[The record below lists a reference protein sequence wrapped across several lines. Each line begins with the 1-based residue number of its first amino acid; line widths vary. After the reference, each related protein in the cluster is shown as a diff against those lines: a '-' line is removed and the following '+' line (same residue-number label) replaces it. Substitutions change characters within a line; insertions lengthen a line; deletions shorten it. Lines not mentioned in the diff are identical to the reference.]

1 MSGDKLTVYVPCD
14 VARIRVRL
22 GYQETLTPMEQVVLK
37 AVHAGASTL
46 STLCDVLGLS
56 RRMTLDVVQDLWR
69 TGYLRLVRSY
79 AGLEVTAD
87 VARHIAEET
96 LGTLRSAET
105 LVDERHV
112 MIDKLSGYVMP
123 TSRPSYD
130 GKPRLAVPVENSP
143 IRVGTAAQADLLQAI
158 ERGLA
163 QEEPEQRPESDGR
176 QIPARPRRVLGAYQA
191 EALTGAAGRRWLPV
205 EIQAAVDPDNDEIT
219 VSVIDNRLP
228 ETYRTTATAQL
239 TRLVTSRPDDPFVQA
254 LRGRLAPGLLA
265 APTLARGV
273 ERLADQA
280 AKAANAPA
288 GQRRRTHNLM
298 AADYRQLRAMI
309 DARTGSEVTARV
321 LTGSEHLE
329 AITGIIRSARTQLVL
344 ACPWIGYDGLRAL
357 LPELRTALER
367 KVRVVLLWGINFQA
381 TLDPKVG
388 HLLYDTVLHTGART
402 LAAEIPGEEPDP
414 ATVPHPPGTGP
425 WFLLPDTAVRTH
437 AKIVVADDRSALVTS
452 WNMLN
457 RTVPQHETG
466 VHVTAPAA
474 AGGNGGSQVIRDI
487 LRWARTA
494 IPGYRMSQL
503 MFVTDQDFAPFA
515 PKRTEPDPDWLPRY
529 PGVPDTPD
537 ESDDDAAVQAARMWA
552 NGWQSVAEQVAGQV
566 EARTQPS
573 AAVVIDGEHRRLLW
587 HALRQARE
595 RLVITS
601 DRLSGQVVD
610 ERMLDA
616 LRRAAARGVAV
627 TIRYGRPEDK
637 ERLLQPDCGGLSN
650 APTAAEQSLLD
661 LAAQHPEHL
670 RVIRDDNHAK
680 ILVWDDEAIVT
691 SFNFLSFEG
700 AFQAMPAHRQHS
712 EVGLR
717 LSGRAVADDATRAAG
732 VAVAETAPKRSVPAA
747 GDDPTFTVAQRILTD
762 VSRGADPAAAVTE
775 HLGRDTISPWDVLDR
790 LAQSAGRPL
799 LRVAA
804 AFCLSG
810 HAGTAPPGRRT
821 RWQRWLVEDLW
832 ADGRYREAALLRALA
847 DGDFRPGPELTLVAA
862 ARGLAPYGEV
872 LTATVPAMPGTDGP
886 AVTAILAA
894 AVDRILMYGDPDV
907 AKLLDHHRTRLG
919 PDWQPL
925 AEAVL
930 AYAEASYHRP
940 LPLAQIR
947 SRLDHREEL
956 AERTGLWRG
965 LDVALE
971 RAAHAPLPN
980 KHSTRTLRWLFDEAK
995 SGVFAEL
1002 AARVRDRDIHEIAG
1016 RLSAVIPTGR
1026 DLDRLIDDASRAV
1039 DDSKEPIHGDHRRRL
1054 IRQLTTITNDV
1065 RALVA
1070 AYEKSGD
1077 VGIPADTDEAMH
1089 LDAARA
1095 LAAVVKQELP
1105 GLLAEAEASANPEF
1119 RLVHEILEGLTV
1131 LQKWAELRSD
1141 ETAGAA
1147 V

>member
-14 VARIRVRL
+14 VGRIRVRL

-46 STLCDVLGLS
+46 SSLSDVLGLS

-87 VARHIAEET
+87 VAKHIADRT

-105 LVDERHV
+105 LVDDRHV

-123 TSRPSYD
+123 ATRPGYD
-130 GKPRLAVPVENSP
+130 GRPHLAVPVENSP

-163 QEEPEQRPESDGR
+163 QEELQQRPDSDQR
-176 QIPARPRRVLGAYQA
+176 QIPTRARRVLGAYQA
-191 EALTGAAGRRWLPV
+191 EALTGVGGRRWLPL

-219 VSVIDNRLP
+219 VLVIDSRLP
-228 ETYRTTATAQL
+228 ETYRSAATAQL
-239 TRLVTSRPDDPFVQA
+239 TRLVTGRPDDPFVQA

-265 APTLARGV
+265 APTLARAMK
-273 ERLADQA
+273 RLADQA
-280 AKAANAPA
+280 SNAANAPA

-298 AADYRQLRAMI
+298 ADDYRQLRAMI
-309 DARTGSEVTARV
+309 DARTESEVTARV
-321 LTGSEHLE
+321 LTGAEHLE
-329 AITGIIRSARTQLVL
+329 VLTDIIRSARIQLVL
-344 ACPWIGYDGLRAL
+344 ACPWISYDGLQAL
-357 LPELRTALER
+357 LPELRAALER
-367 KVRVVLLWGINFQA
+367 NVRVALLWGINFQA
-381 TLDPKVG
+381 NLDPRVS
-388 HLLYDTVLHTGART
+388 HLLYDTVLRTGART
-402 LAAEIPGEEPDP
+402 LVAAVPGEEPDP
-414 ATVPHPPGTGP
+414 VPGPDRPGTGP

-437 AKIVVADDRSALVTS
+437 AKIVVADDSCALVTS
-452 WNMLN
+452 WNMLS
-457 RTVPQHETG
+457 RAVPQHETG
-466 VHVTAPAA
+466 VHVTAPAE

-503 MFVTDQDFAPFA
+503 MFVTEQDFAPFA
-515 PKRTEPDPDWLPRY
+515 SQRKDPDPDWLPRY

-537 ESDDDAAVQAARMWA
+537 ESDDAAAALAAGMWA
-552 NGWQSVAEQVAGQV
+552 EGWQFVARQVAGQV
-566 EARTQPS
+566 AVRTHPQ

-601 DRLSGQVVD
+601 DRLSGRVVD

-616 LRRAAARGVAV
+616 LRRAAAREVAV
-627 TIRYGRPEDK
+627 TIRYGRPEEK
-637 ERLLQPDCGGLSN
+637 ERLSDGGAISK
-650 APTAAEQSLLD
+650 APTHAEQSLLD
-661 LAAQHPEHL
+661 LAAQHPKHL

-680 ILVWDDEAIVT
+680 ILLWDDEAIVT

-700 AFQAMPAHRQHS
+700 TYQAMPAHRQHS

-717 LSGRAVADDATRAAG
+717 LSGRAVVDDAARAAG
-732 VAVAETAPKRSVPAA
+732 VAVAQAAPGTAVAAA

-762 VSRGADPAAAVTE
+762 VSRGADPAAAIIE
-775 HLGRDTISPWDVLDR
+775 HLSLGTISPWDVLDR

-810 HAGTAPPGRRT
+810 HAASAPPGRRT

-832 ADGRYREAALLRALA
+832 VDGRYREAALLRALA
-847 DGDFRPGPELTLVAA
+847 DGAFRPSPELALVAA

-886 AVTAILAA
+886 AVTAILAT
-894 AVDRILMYGDPDV
+894 AVERILMDGDPDV
-907 AKLLDHHRTRLG
+907 ARLLEHHRTRLG

-947 SRLDHREEL
+947 SRLDRREEL
-956 AERTGLWRG
+956 TERTGLWRE

-980 KHSTRTLRWLFDEAK
+980 MHSTRTLRELFNEAK
-995 SGVFAEL
+995 SGVFAEV
-1002 AARVRDRDIHEIAG
+1002 ASRVRDRDIHELAA
-1016 RLSAVIPTGR
+1016 RLSAAIPTGR

-1070 AYEKSGD
+1070 AYENSGD
-1077 VGIPADTDEAMH
+1077 VGIPPDTDEAMH

-1119 RLVHEILEGLTV
+1119 RLVREILEGLTV
-1131 LQKWAELRSD
+1131 LQEWAELRSD